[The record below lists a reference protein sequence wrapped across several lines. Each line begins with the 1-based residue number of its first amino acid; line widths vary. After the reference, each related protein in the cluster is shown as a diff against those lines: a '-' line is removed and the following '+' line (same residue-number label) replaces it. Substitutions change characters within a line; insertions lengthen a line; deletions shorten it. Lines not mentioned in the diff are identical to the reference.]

1 MTEVPL
7 QLSIDHHGKIQRYA
21 NNAESWIMKNHWCP
35 VLKHLAQEQNENKQT
50 NQKIAERVNPS
61 VNIRIP
67 GLKKKKKE
75 PKNPNVF
82 TPTVRV
88 FFDCL
93 FFPLSRTYEKIEP
106 FIYIQNTVC
115 VWLQL
120 GSFWK
125 TGSEQYNM
133 QYTVT
138 CFNS

>member
-1 MTEVPL
+1 
-7 QLSIDHHGKIQRYA
+7 
-21 NNAESWIMKNHWCP
+21 MKNHWCP

-125 TGSEQYNM
+125 TGSEQYSM